1 MTERPGDHPLR
12 ERFLDARAETRASG
26 VPDFGTMLER
36 ARAEAAGAPQLG
48 VEDGSVVGGA
58 VGGPG
63 GGARRRPASRRRLVL
78 AGAWTSAALAA
89 TVAGLLLTGRATG
102 GEDEEFERLVATY
115 SSELG
120 PGAWRSPTTGLL
132 QVPGME
138 LLRSV
143 PSIGG
148 SARGAGSAAPTAGG
162 EPPREDNR

>member
-1 MTERPGDHPLR
+1 MTERPEDHPLR

-36 ARAEAAGAPQLG
+36 ARAEAPGAPQLG
-48 VEDGSVVGGA
+48 VADGSVVGGVA
-58 VGGPG
+58 GGPG

-102 GEDEEFERLVATY
+102 GEDEDFERLVAAYT
-115 SSELG
+115 SDLA
-120 PGAWRSPTTGLL
+120 PGAWRSPTSGLL

-138 LLRSV
+138 LLRTV

-148 SARGAGSAAPTAGG
+148 SVRGAAPATPTAGG
-162 EPPREDNR
+162 EPPRDEIR